1 MKTVVTVFG
10 ATGQQGGSVV
20 RALLEQPDKFQVRA
34 VTRNPTSPKSLDLE
48 AAGCQLVQAELAQTE
63 SLIPILQGADCCFL
77 VTLPPVEMVLEEAVK
92 DEYQYGMNVAN
103 ACMAVGL
110 PHLIFT
116 TLPNC
121 EEISGAP
128 VPWSDSKAKITE
140 YFKKKE
146 LPLTSITLPDFY
158 ENYLSVLKPKKVE
171 DGVYNMVI
179 PTGEQAYSL
188 INITYL
194 GEAVRHI
201 ITHRDEYLNK
211 NLTLVTDR
219 LTVGEIADIMN
230 KHLAPFGKTVG
241 NAKFTLDQTREKYK
255 AIAGIETLVN
265 WYKFILAGP
274 ADPQYEEY
282 KDIELGRRLMPS
294 AKSFDEW
301 IEEHKEVLAAA
312 LC

>member
-1 MKTVVTVFG
+1 MKKVVTVFG

-20 RALLEQPDKFQVRA
+20 RALLEQPDNFHVRA
-34 VTRNPTSPKSLDLE
+34 VTRNPTSPKSLALR

-77 VTLPPVEMVLEEAVK
+77 VTRPPVKMVQEEAAK

-110 PHLIFT
+110 PHLMFT

-121 EEISGAP
+121 EKITGAA
-128 VPWSDSKAKITE
+128 VPWSDSKARIAE
-140 YFKKKE
+140 YFKEKG
-146 LPLTSITLPDFY
+146 LPLTAITLPDFY
-158 ENYLSVLKPKKVE
+158 ENYLSVLKPQKVE
-171 DGVYNMVI
+171 DDVYNLEI

-188 INITYL
+188 INISYL

-201 ITHRDEYLNK
+201 ITHRDEYINK
-211 NLTLVTDR
+211 DITLATDR

-230 KHLAPFGKTVG
+230 THLQPMGKTVR
-241 NAKFTLDQTREKYK
+241 NAEFTLDQTREKYK
-255 AIAGIETLVN
+255 HRAGIEDLVN

-282 KDIELGRRLMPS
+282 KDIELGRKLMPS

-301 IEEHKEVLAAA
+301 IRENKEALAAA
-312 LC
+312 LS